1 MGNPEVAW
9 IEASREFLVS
19 SPRNLC
25 SFRKDLQEYAFREIK
40 TIRRIAMIQSIGDT
54 AGKVW
59 NFLNE
64 KGEATLSQL
73 KRGVKG
79 DPNLIL
85 EAIGW
90 LAREDKLRI
99 EKKGRYVTYS
109 LKE

>member
-1 MGNPEVAW
+1 
-9 IEASREFLVS
+9 
-19 SPRNLC
+19 
-25 SFRKDLQEYAFREIK
+25 
-40 TIRRIAMIQSIGDT
+40 MIHQIGET

-59 NFLNE
+59 MFLKQ
-64 KGEATLSQL
+64 KGESNLNQL
-73 KRGVKG
+73 KKGVKA

-99 EKKGRYVTYS
+99 EKKGRFVTYA

>member
-1 MGNPEVAW
+1 
-9 IEASREFLVS
+9 
-19 SPRNLC
+19 
-25 SFRKDLQEYAFREIK
+25 
-40 TIRRIAMIQSIGDT
+40 MIQSNGDT

-59 NFLNE
+59 SYLNE
-64 KGEATLSQL
+64 KGEATLSEL
-73 KRGVKG
+73 KMGVKA